1 MIIQFLQIKTSLGL
15 VTDVVSEIKLSLE
28 EMCKDLKSSN
38 FQCNKERISS
48 QKSRLKNRQDIEDY
62 AFSADSAFKRP
73 NTFDIPLSKRYENSA
88 NNLKFVLYMY
98 EVKKMRDIYGR
109 VTMTLDIV
117 QQKK

>member
-1 MIIQFLQIKTSLGL
+1 M
-15 VTDVVSEIKLSLE
+15 
-28 EMCKDLKSSN
+28 KS
-38 FQCNKERISS
+38 
-48 QKSRLKNRQDIEDY
+48 RQDIEDY
-62 AFSADSAFKRP
+62 AFSADSVKRP

-109 VTMTLDIV
+109 VTMALDIV

>member
-1 MIIQFLQIKTSLGL
+1 MQIKTSLEL

-38 FQCNKERISS
+38 FQCNKERRSS
-48 QKSRLKNRQDIEDY
+48 QKSSRLKNRQDIEEY
-62 AFSADSAFKRP
+62 SFNVDSAFKRP

-109 VTMTLDIV
+109 VTMALDIV
-117 QQKK
+117 QHKK